1 MNCVHTTS
9 IRFDSMAGY
18 TEAETK
24 KAFEKALG
32 FTTKLQTLQVKGT
45 YIINSQHF
53 VFCKDATTPQDSSKR
68 ILS

>member
-24 KAFEKALG
+24 RAFEKALG
-32 FTTKLQTLQVKGT
+32 FTTKPHTLQVKGT
-45 YIINSQHF
+45 YIAIFIINSYL
-53 VFCKDATTPQDSSKR
+53 
-68 ILS
+68 ILY